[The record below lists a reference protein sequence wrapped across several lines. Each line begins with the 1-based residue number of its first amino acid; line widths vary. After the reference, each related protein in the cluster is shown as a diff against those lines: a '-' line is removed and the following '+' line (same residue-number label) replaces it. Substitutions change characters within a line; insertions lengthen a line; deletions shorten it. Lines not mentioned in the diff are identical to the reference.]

1 VGAWGYNPF
10 ENDDAADWIA
20 KLVESRDP
28 HFLSVTLSRARNAS
42 GLASERYCAEALAA
56 AEALACLLEGKPLM
70 PEVAKWRSRNG
81 QPDPGLVPEAVDS
94 VEAVLSKSALQ
105 YLWSTSGSY
114 EMWKHSTESLKARL
128 LAMRV

>member
-70 PEVAKWRSRNG
+70 PEVVSC
-81 QPDPGLVPEAVDS
+81 PEIPGPGGMLDIHRGEAHGTQERD
-94 VEAVLSKSALQ
+94 A
-105 YLWSTSGSY
+105 G
-114 EMWKHSTESLKARL
+114 
-128 LAMRV
+128 